1 MPDTLE
7 APRPTQDEVIQDAG
21 QPDQDL
27 LAKTGEHLKEGGYN
41 ISPESLDPT
50 HQSVLD
56 KIGENMGDKAGI
68 VVNTVGS
75 TIQESIGQGNERI
88 KLAEGLGWRQR
99 FAQRI
104 KGKLPFLERK

>member
-1 MPDTLE
+1 ME
-7 APRPTQDEVIQDAG
+7 APVQEKVIQDAQ
-21 QPDQDL
+21 QPDKDL
-27 LAKTGEHLKEGGYN
+27 LAKTSGHLKEGGYN

-56 KIGENMGDKAGI
+56 KIGEDVGDKAGV

-75 TIQESIGQGNERI
+75 TIQESLGQNTERI
-88 KLAEGLGWRQR
+88 KLAESLGWRQR

-104 KGKLPFLERK
+104 KGKLSFLRRK